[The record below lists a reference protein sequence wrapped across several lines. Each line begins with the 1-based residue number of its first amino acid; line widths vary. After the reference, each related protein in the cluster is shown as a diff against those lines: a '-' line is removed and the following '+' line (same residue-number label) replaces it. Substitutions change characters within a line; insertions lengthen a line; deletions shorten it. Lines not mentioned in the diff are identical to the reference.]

1 MCPVSKPAW
10 GRAQGAWEQT
20 LRSPQ
25 LPGPPQSPTHSPP
38 DSWEKSRS
46 GGFPEQRG
54 ARGTQCVASVS
65 QPFLASGLCVRGRPA
80 GRYGHHALPG
90 PGALIVGG
98 CPLGGPS
105 PLPFPVEVSHPSGL
119 SSDVRVCLKPKL
131 TQTRWGSAPPSPHPC
146 THSAGAPA
154 PRAELGA
161 AAPWRLPASL
171 CPTPAPTLQKNSPA
185 PSPFALAVTSRSPGP
200 AGSVQ
205 TAPSPPLGSCRPL
218 PLPSAGWWGGGGLW
232 PRSLSG
238 SGPGTWNPDSS
249 PAL

>member
-10 GRAQGAWEQT
+10 GRAEGAWEQT

-38 DSWEKSRS
+38 DSWEKCRS

-105 PLPFPVEVSHPSGL
+105 PLPFPVGVSHPSGL

-131 TQTRWGSAPPSPHPC
+131 TQTCWGSAPPSPHPC

-200 AGSVQ
+200 ARSVQ